1 MQNRHQRSLI
11 AQYGV
16 QPHPH
21 NSEVAGLIRIAGYKG
36 THEYQ
41 DKVRDTP
48 THKPVHVHVRVRTKG
63 PHISVTDFQHSPAIS
78 PQINARSSPRTSCNT
93 PRSCHRTALP
103 GVRHNFPVKSAKY
116 VPFPDS
122 RIVSPG
128 RCSSINRDICI
139 FLCWS
144 TISLF
149 ALLLLCVDYQRTSL
163 RLSQELVVGLRYGVA
178 ACRRLQ
184 LKSNKVIVREDKLY
198 WAAVDALCIACCS
211 KGK

>member
-1 MQNRHQRSLI
+1 MSTRTRFATLLHTNRYTYMYAYAQRGLTSLLPI
-11 AQYGV
+11 SNTRRQY
-16 QPHPH
+16 
-21 NSEVAGLIRIAGYKG
+21 
-36 THEYQ
+36 
-41 DKVRDTP
+41 
-48 THKPVHVHVRVRTKG
+48 
-63 PHISVTDFQHSPAIS
+63 SPKS
-78 PQINARSSPRTSCNT
+78 MHGPRTSYNT